1 MSVSK
6 KTLKGMV
13 DAIHAQ
19 PELIGVV
26 VGLYDDLQCSVAD
39 PGAAVTKAYSQI
51 SVVIE
56 IVEDGEAS
64 VVPTVPTD
72 APQPPRS
79 ITNSSPVWTELKGAG
94 LNCGF
99 AVVAG
104 VGVLGSAAGE
114 VPTAGTSTFL
124 LVASWAGFVTSG
136 IQCVN
141 GVVRSVEAY
150 KNPTALARWDQSTAY
165 KWSFLI
171 VDGIGVAA
179 ALVTLP
185 MALKNLYGILQ
196 RSGGLMS
203 AEALAKLGREAKA
216 KEIEKALAAAR
227 RNAQSAAELDK
238 ALNEAV
244 SAKALRRIAAG
255 SAVVAARNSAAISQ
269 VISNETTRRLTRA
282 ILDVISAVDSP
293 IASAFPSSSVG
304 SASGSVN
311 ASFGYVIH
319 VVGMDGG

>member
-6 KTLKGMV
+6 ETLRGMV
-13 DAIHAQ
+13 DVIHDQ
-19 PELIGVV
+19 PELIGVAI
-26 VGLYDDLQCSVAD
+26 GLYDDLQCSVVDTGVVA
-39 PGAAVTKAYSQI
+39 TKAYAQVG
-51 SVVIE
+51 VVIE
-56 IVEDGEAS
+56 VVKDGEES

-72 APQPPRS
+72 QPQPPRS

-99 AVVAG
+99 TVVAG
-104 VGVLGSAAGE
+104 VGVAASAAGE
-114 VPTAGTSTFL
+114 IPSAGTSTFL
-124 LVASWAGFVTSG
+124 LVASWTGVVTSG
-136 IQCVN
+136 LQCVN
-141 GVVRSVEAY
+141 GLVRSVEAFR
-150 KNPTALARWDQSTAY
+150 NPDALARWDQSTAY

-179 ALVTLP
+179 ALATLP
-185 MALKNLYGILQ
+185 MALKNLYAVLQ

-227 RNAQSAAELDK
+227 RNAKSALELDK
-238 ALNEAV
+238 ALSDAV

-255 SAVVAARNSAAISQ
+255 SAVIAARNSAAINQ
-269 VISNETTRRLTRA
+269 VISKETTRRLARG
-282 ILDVISAVDSP
+282 ILDVISAVDTP
-293 IASAFPSSSVG
+293 IASAFPPSSVG

-311 ASFGYVIH
+311 ATFGFVIH
-319 VVGMDGG
+319 VVGLDAG